1 MNWIVNTYWPEVRGN
16 VYAILPCAVVA
27 FLWLRS
33 KHAAIQ
39 AAHER
44 LHGKLDDVLDK
55 WDPDSDGGTYRATVT
70 FDPQPATSSTA
81 TAATIR
87 RFIEPPLGFDVLQVL
102 TDRTDTVRGVLI
114 QPV

>member
-1 MNWIVNTYWPEVRGN
+1 MLGWYWQEIKGN
-16 VYAILPCAVVA
+16 LLAVAPCAVVA

-55 WDPDSDGGTYRATVT
+55 WDPDSDGGM
-70 FDPQPATSSTA
+70 S
-81 TAATIR
+81 
-87 RFIEPPLGFDVLQVL
+87 DVL
-102 TDRTDTVRGVLI
+102 DRLDENTPHGIGAIREDLKHI
-114 QPV
+114 KP

>member
-55 WDPDSDGGTYRATVT
+55 WDPDSDGGM
-70 FDPQPATSSTA
+70 S
-81 TAATIR
+81 
-87 RFIEPPLGFDVLQVL
+87 DVL
-102 TDRTDTVRGVLI
+102 DRLDENTPHGIGAIREDLKHI
-114 QPV
+114 KP

>member
-1 MNWIVNTYWPEVRGN
+1 MLELVNANKDTPGANTGGAASMAPSGVR
-16 VYAILPCAVVA
+16 ADC
-27 FLWLRS
+27 
-33 KHAAIQ
+33 
-39 AAHER
+39 
-44 LHGKLDDVLDK
+44 
-55 WDPDSDGGTYRATVT
+55 GGTYRATVT